1 MPISMR
7 TGIAIVLVFL
17 GAVMAQ
23 GSEATKETKTS
34 ERKAQPMLRESIPL
48 NRMWSF
54 HFEGKKR
61 KGEFLELAQPDAE
74 RSKSGRT
81 LIITH
86 LEIRMRQTMRL
97 AVVEHQKIAVKGAS
111 QKGKTKWK
119 KILRRSELFSIGYLD
134 GTTKYA
140 VSKYSSEL
148 GMTFG
153 QTSRPSLEIT
163 QGGGDMAVYA
173 EGYWAD

>member
-7 TGIAIVLVFL
+7 TAIAVVLVFL

-23 GSEATKETKTS
+23 GSEETKTS
-34 ERKAQPMLRESIPL
+34 EPEAQPMLRESIQL

-61 KGEFLELAQPDAE
+61 NGDFLELAQPD
-74 RSKSGRT
+74 GRT
-81 LIITH
+81 LVITH

-97 AVVEHQKIAVKGAS
+97 AVVEHKSVTVKGK
-111 QKGKTKWK
+111 QTWK
-119 KILRRSELFSIGYLD
+119 KKLRRSELFSIGHLD
-134 GTTKYA
+134 GSTKY
-140 VSKYSSEL
+140 SISQYKSDL
-148 GMTFG
+148 GMRFG
-153 QTSRPSLEIT
+153 EDMRPSLEIT

-173 EGYWAD
+173 EGYWVD

>member
-1 MPISMR
+1 MR
-7 TGIAIVLVFL
+7 IGIAVLLVFL

-23 GSEATKETKTS
+23 GSEETKTS
-34 ERKAQPMLRESIPL
+34 ERTPGQIIRQPVTTD
-48 NRMWSF
+48 RMWSF

-61 KGEFLELAQPDAE
+61 KGEFLELAQPDAQRQNE
-74 RSKSGRT
+74 GRT

-86 LEIRMRQTMRL
+86 LEVRMRQTMRTS
-97 AVVEHQKIAVKGAS
+97 VVEYQKTRVR
-111 QKGKTKWK
+111 GKDGWK
-119 KILRRSELFSIGYLD
+119 KKLRRSELFSIGYLD

-140 VSKYSSEL
+140 RSEYKSDV
-148 GMTFG
+148 GMKFG
-153 QTSRPSLEIT
+153 PDTRPSLQIT